1 MKTKRKTADDVV
13 PPGYF
18 FYLAAGV
25 AVEYREPGG
34 DWRGYLVPKDLYF
47 ARGVRDGE
55 DYRFAH
61 EGGELRVPAWMLG
74 GPAVGRPVCHP
85 ERWV

>member
-1 MKTKRKTADDVV
+1 MKARKPAEDVV
-13 PPGYF
+13 PPGNFY
-18 FYLAAGV
+18 YLAAGV
-25 AVEYREPGG
+25 AVERREPGG
-34 DWRGYLVPKDLYF
+34 EWRGYLVPRDLYF
-47 ARGVRDGE
+47 VKGTRDGE
-55 DYRFAH
+55 DVIFAH